1 MNLWIGHSKV
11 AGWLCT
17 IVGRISGC
25 FLWQIVLDVLEH
37 LPWILKFCSRAE
49 DTDKNNPEQQ
59 LFFRRQHQ
67 QTHGSYRYK
76 QTGAGQ
82 LHFSSLSHSLV
93 LFHARWHVPGRLAG
107 RGADLQ
113 QETAVVAALL
123 NASKPCLDMI
133 WCSIF
138 LIASHYKISS
148 VLEVH
153 RHRAHR
159 ALSRGLSQY
168 PRDIQRCLE
177 QTLQLHFSSCVLHDP
192 LDLAGFVSGYFGA
205 ETTRSTT
212 RSTTYLVKKCQVS
225 STCSGLTFKRSHHSN
240 GCPACVLF
248 RVQGFYPQQN
258 NVRNSCCRRY
268 AQGEHRTAA
277 LRCACV
283 CARVCAWSL
292 LENNVTTS
300 VNPVHLK
307 S

>member
-1 MNLWIGHSKV
+1 MNLWIGHSKA

-37 LPWILKFCSRAE
+37 LPWILKFCSRA

-59 LFFRRQHQ
+59 FFFRRQHQ

-76 QTGAGQ
+76 QTAAGQ

-133 WCSIF
+133 WCSMF

-153 RHRAHR
+153 RAHR
-159 ALSRGLSQY
+159 ALSHGLSQY
-168 PRDIQRCLE
+168 PRDIQMPGTDSAAPFLLVRSPWSFGPGRFRLWIFWSWNDKVNYKVNYKYLE
-177 QTLQLHFSSCVLHDP
+177 
-192 LDLAGFVSGYFGA
+192 VSG
-205 ETTRSTT
+205 SI
-212 RSTTYLVKKCQVS
+212 
-225 STCSGLTFKRSHHSN
+225 
-240 GCPACVLF
+240 
-248 RVQGFYPQQN
+248 
-258 NVRNSCCRRY
+258 
-268 AQGEHRTAA
+268 
-277 LRCACV
+277 
-283 CARVCAWSL
+283 
-292 LENNVTTS
+292 
-300 VNPVHLK
+300 
-307 S
+307 